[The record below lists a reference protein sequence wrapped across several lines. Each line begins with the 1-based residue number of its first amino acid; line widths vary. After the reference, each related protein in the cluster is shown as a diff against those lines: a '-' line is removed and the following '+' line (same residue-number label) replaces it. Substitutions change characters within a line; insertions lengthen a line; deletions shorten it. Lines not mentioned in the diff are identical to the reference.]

1 MKKQERLAPFLREPA
16 GTLASVR
23 YDPCTVYVR
32 YFGWPRGGDD
42 RVQGDG
48 ATGLATRCTVCGA
61 LVRRASLFEIS
72 DKHSFVAED
81 LDSDAGGGNLV
92 SISILIGMPPAPK
105 TTDQSKSVLGSVAR
119 ENDLRNAKLSG
130 RSICSQIPYQASR
143 NAVLGRLVQIA

>member
-1 MKKQERLAPFLREPA
+1 MKKQERLAPFLREPT

-23 YDPCTVYVR
+23 YEPCTVYVR
-32 YFGWPRGGDD
+32 HIGWPRGGDD

-81 LDSDAGGGNLV
+81 LDSNAGEGNLV
-92 SISILIGMPPAPK
+92 SISMGRQVKP
-105 TTDQSKSVLGSVAR
+105 DQANWGVVGICPQFRGERLRQAVHALLG
-119 ENDLRNAKLSG
+119 LRKL
-130 RSICSQIPYQASR
+130 A
-143 NAVLGRLVQIA
+143 LL